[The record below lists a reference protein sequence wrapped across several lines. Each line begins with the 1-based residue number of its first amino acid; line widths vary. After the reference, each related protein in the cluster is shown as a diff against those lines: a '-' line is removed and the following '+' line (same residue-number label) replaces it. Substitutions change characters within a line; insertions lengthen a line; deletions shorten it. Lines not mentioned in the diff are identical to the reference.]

1 MANKVDQLVEKVK
14 GAPVL
19 SSIFA
24 AACAVS
30 FVVPPVAFAT
40 VAMAPIGCGILLA
53 MSGLNVFR
61 DRSTL
66 SKAFSVAAGASAI
79 AGLAGVA
86 ATAGL
91 PDFGPIA
98 GFFFAA
104 AGMAGASVLD
114 IAAHYTRDRHLKVAA
129 SITRKDDSA
138 PTPPPSG
145 NP

>member
-1 MANKVDQLVEKVK
+1 MANQVDRFIEKVK

-24 AACAVS
+24 AACAIS
-30 FVVPPVAFAT
+30 FVAPPVAFAT
-40 VAMAPIGCGILLA
+40 VALAPIGCGVLLA
-53 MSGLNVFR
+53 MSGLNLFR

-66 SKAFSVAAGASAI
+66 SKAFSVAAGASAT

-86 ATAGL
+86 ATSGL

-98 GFFFAA
+98 GFFAAA

-114 IAAHYTRDRHLKVAA
+114 IVAHYTRNSHLNIKA

-138 PTPPPSG
+138 PTPPPPG